1 MPLASRL
8 TPQRI
13 ESSPTIG
20 DSARP
25 ASKFLA
31 ATSCQVASSQPDGKC
46 SGRRPPEAPR
56 TSPSTACRNDS
67 ATIVGRVSCPRAIV
81 KIVFTSRLEWLFR
94 HFSGMQA
101 FGTVYHRK
109 CQNVLGFLL
118 TLPVANVQCRFSERR
133 KSVSPEFLDSLAKP
147 SCLASLN
154 GYFLRPPLFH
164 RAVFPERSSR
174 TSGGNRTCACFLV
187 RARGEFRDVQKSVRY
202 GHHVRCATSN
212 ILT

>member
-1 MPLASRL
+1 M
-8 TPQRI
+8 
-13 ESSPTIG
+13 G
-20 DSARP
+20 N
-25 ASKFLA
+25 A
-31 ATSCQVASSQPDGKC
+31 AVDD
-46 SGRRPPEAPR
+46 RPEAPR

-101 FGTVYHRK
+101 FGTVYHQK

-118 TLPVANVQCRFSERR
+118 TLPVVNVQCRFSERR

-164 RAVFPERSSR
+164 CAVFPERSSR

>member
-133 KSVSPEFLDSLAKP
+133 KSVSPEFSRQSGQNQAVLHPLMVIFCDHPCSTALF
-147 SCLASLN
+147 SLN
-154 GYFLRPPLFH
+154 VHRERLAGTGLAHAFLSGREESF
-164 RAVFPERSSR
+164 ETSR
-174 TSGGNRTCACFLV
+174 NLLGTATTYVAQPRTF
-187 RARGEFRDVQKSVRY
+187 
-202 GHHVRCATSN
+202 
-212 ILT
+212 